1 MIRNVS
7 TLRTA
12 PPNFLARLSDGV
24 DPVIFISPME
34 AEPNVFSEFDSW
46 TTQFAS
52 FVTAKGKVTPGTY
65 RAYAYEAP
73 GHLWKD
79 VKLVWRELQMSMGKA
94 PKDSSPAKQEKLGL
108 NRDATFSW
116 KKSEG
121 KKLRE

>member
-1 MIRNVS
+1 MLQACAQAID
-7 TLRTA
+7 
-12 PPNFLARLSDGV
+12 F
-24 DPVIFISPME
+24 
-34 AEPNVFSEFDSW
+34 
-46 TTQFAS
+46 
-52 FVTAKGKVTPGTY
+52 KVGHHFG
-65 RAYAYEAP
+65 EGQP